1 MAFQRMETNV
11 ENVSALPDIV
21 AEQSAQLKQ
30 TFDKAGKDLKA
41 FVNTHITELELGT
54 AAESLGAK
62 TPDGLPSTVQAEL
75 NAVNVGVIGKVDKV
89 EGKQL
94 STEDYTTE
102 EKDKLEGIEE
112 NANNYVLPVAS
123 TSEHGGIKVDGV
135 TIVVEGGVAKAIA
148 ADSADYTA
156 RAEISDLRGDVQGLE
171 SDLETKANTSSNV
184 NITVETTDWVEDTT
198 YTGYA
203 YKATKAV
210 AGVTTDSNLIVGLT
224 ETATAEQE
232 EAAASSGIACKG
244 KAQGTIDLY
253 VKELPTV
260 SLPVSVIVLG

>member
-11 ENVSALPDIV
+11 ENVSVLPDIV

-41 FVNTHITELELGT
+41 FINTHISELELST
-54 AAESLGAK
+54 ASESIGVK

-123 TSEHGGIKVDGV
+123 TTETGGIKVDGT
-135 TIVVEGGVAKAIA
+135 TIVVENGIAKAIA

-156 RAEISDLRGDVQGLE
+156 RAEIEALKQEKAETITYTATIPSTGWTASAPYYVDVAIEGL
-171 SDLETKANTSSNV
+171 LETDNPMITP
-184 NITVETTDWVEDTT
+184 IYTGTVETDAAIKEAWNKIDRAVTSANSLRV
-198 YTGYA
+198 YA
-203 YKATKAV
+203 F
-210 AGVTTDSNLIVGLT
+210 
-224 ETATAEQE
+224 E
-232 EAAASSGIACKG
+232 EVPSANI
-244 KAQGTIDLY
+244 
-253 VKELPTV
+253 
-260 SLPVSVIVLG
+260 PVQLQVVR